1 MNSRNHYPDLQG
13 EAVRVI
19 RFKAGQL
26 SRLPCFTGADVE
38 DLEQE
43 LAMDLLLRLPWFDP
57 ARAGLA
63 TFLDRVV
70 GHRAAALVAGA
81 MAKRRGGGLTLVSVD
96 DLESGNDPETAL
108 TSQNLDHIELAV
120 DVRRLLGRLPE
131 EHRRLCHLLVVM
143 DKPDIPRRLGMSRA
157 TFYRRLA
164 EVRGFFRDA
173 GLEEIPLAA

>member
-1 MNSRNHYPDLQG
+1 MNSRNHYPDLHG

-26 SRLPCFTGADVE
+26 SRLPCFTRADVE

-43 LAMDLLLRLPWFDP
+43 LAMDLLRRLPWFDP
-57 ARAGLA
+57 SRAGLA
-63 TFLDRVV
+63 TFLDRIV
-70 GHRAAALVAGA
+70 GHRAANLVAGA

-96 DLESGNDPETAL
+96 DLESGDDQET
-108 TSQNLDHIELAV
+108 TLDSPNQERVELGV
-120 DVRRLLGRLPE
+120 EVRRLLGRLPE
-131 EHRRLCHLLVVM
+131 EHRHLCHLLMAV
-143 DKPDIPRRLGMSRA
+143 DKPEIPRRLGVSRA

-173 GLEEIPLAA
+173 GLEEIAMAA